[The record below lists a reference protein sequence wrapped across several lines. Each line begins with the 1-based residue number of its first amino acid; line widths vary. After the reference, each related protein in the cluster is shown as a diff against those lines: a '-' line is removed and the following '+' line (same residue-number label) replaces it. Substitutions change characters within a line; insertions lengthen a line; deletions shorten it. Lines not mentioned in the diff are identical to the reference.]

1 MSWLIL
7 ALMSTISFAASGI
20 LDKFI
25 LNNYSANSKSYII
38 CQILVQQIFVIPI
51 FLFAGVEF
59 TYPKLSLCYFPWS
72 CSGNSF
78 NILLEGDADR
88 RSIKSYIPG
97 IPLSHP
103 CISWCWLPAGRI
115 FDPEALSRWIF
126 PDLQRPNDI
135 L

>member
-1 MSWLIL
+1 MQV
-7 ALMSTISFAASGI
+7 
-20 LDKFI
+20 
-25 LNNYSANSKSYII
+25 NRNPPKSYII
-38 CQILVQQIFVIPI
+38 CQILLQQIFVIPI

-59 TYPKLSLCYFPWS
+59 TYPNSLFAIFLGVI
-72 CSGNSF
+72 SGNSF
-78 NILLEGDADR
+78 NILLEGHADR
-88 RSIKSYIPG
+88 RSIESYIPG